1 MRGTAFVVNG
11 PGGDSRSEFSSPHCH
26 GLPVWTSLPTQPFSI
41 HPDRKEKNRASVI
54 SNSKPTVPEAPVTK
68 GPDRRAGGWEHR
80 WHWHTAACTWR
91 CATGVTTWPEN
102 GVVPS
107 LLPSD
112 RKTPPQ
118 YSWLRW
124 FTVCSLVLHWTEPAG
139 VQGSWG
145 QAVMEGASAR
155 RQREACVTA
164 KAKGQ
169 IFY

>member
-1 MRGTAFVVNG
+1 MRGTGFVVNG

-26 GLPVWTSLPTQPFSI
+26 RLPVWTSLPTQPFSI
-41 HPDRKEKNRASVI
+41 HPDRKERNGANVI
-54 SNSKPTVPEAPVTK
+54 SNSNPQCQKHQSPKDLAPKLRGENTSDTDTLLPARVT
-68 GPDRRAGGWEHR
+68 PI
-80 WHWHTAACTWR
+80 
-91 CATGVTTWPEN
+91 GVTTWPEH
-102 GVVPS
+102 GIVPS
-107 LLPSD
+107 LLPSN
-112 RKTPPQ
+112 RKTPPK
-118 YSWLRW
+118 YSWLWW
-124 FTVCSLVLHWTEPAG
+124 FSVCSFPLQWTEPAG